1 MSIGRSQKKHQKQVA
16 RNKQKSIN
24 DILRSQETLW
34 RINAKKSE
42 KPNEYEIN
50 LGWMVMVNGLGEY
63 KGTAFA
69 IENFKKNPDMYYILE
84 QNFTPEKKEDEQE
97 AGTNKAI

>member
-1 MSIGRSQKKHQKQVA
+1 MSTARTQKKHQKKVA
-16 RNKQKSIN
+16 ADKRKSI
-24 DILRSQETLW
+24 DDLLRKQETLY
-34 RINAKKSE
+34 RINAKKSV

-69 IENFKKNPDMYYILE
+69 IDNFKRNPDMYYILE

-97 AGTNKAI
+97 RGTD